1 MQRTIVLHLSLLFG
15 ITKNQIY
22 QKYETPNSKALIALW
37 SPTSLLVSARWRI
50 ALVLVCVC
58 PALASHSHSN
68 WHSLGIPT
76 GHTGHAKG
84 TLLSSEIIA
93 LLSSPEVNRRNSTST
108 GSTHLATVH
117 VTLYLPGEDTDI
129 QLLAIQRGRESARE
143 ENRTIKRLKKKPCL
157 FISFC

>member
-1 MQRTIVLHLSLLFG
+1 MQRMIVLHLSLLFG

-50 ALVLVCVC
+50 ALVLVRVC

>member
-1 MQRTIVLHLSLLFG
+1 MSFDCTDWLEGMGYTKDDCFAFESI
-15 ITKNQIY
+15 IWDNKNQIY
-22 QKYETPNSKALIALW
+22 QKYETPNSKVLIALW

-84 TLLSSEIIA
+84 TLLSSEITA

-108 GSTHLATVH
+108 GSTRLATVH

-129 QLLAIQRGRESARE
+129 QLLAIQRRRESGKGRE
-143 ENRTIKRLKKKPCL
+143 
-157 FISFC
+157 

>member
-1 MQRTIVLHLSLLFG
+1 MLFYCTDWLEG
-15 ITKNQIY
+15 MGYAKDDCFAFESIIWDNKNQIY

-37 SPTSLLVSARWRI
+37 SPTLLLVSAHWRI

-108 GSTHLATVH
+108 GSTRLATVH

-129 QLLAIQRGRESARE
+129 QLLAIQRGRESGKGRE
-143 ENRTIKRLKKKPCL
+143 
-157 FISFC
+157 